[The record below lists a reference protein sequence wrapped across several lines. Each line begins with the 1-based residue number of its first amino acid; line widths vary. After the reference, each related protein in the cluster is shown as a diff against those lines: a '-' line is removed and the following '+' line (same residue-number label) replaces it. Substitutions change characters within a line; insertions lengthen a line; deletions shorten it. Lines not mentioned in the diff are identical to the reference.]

1 MWQNDI
7 GFGIGGLF
15 FTAGGFL
22 LYAQTSVAKCK
33 VAMAVDVSAVV
44 VQKDI
49 EGNGEGVVL
58 NSKPQAHP
66 AHDVLVRTVHH
77 ILSYHINLRG
87 KKVHTNLCHFLDCKK
102 ESMDI
107 VDPTHEAIIYTIYA
121 NCKFVIPPIMMLSLH
136 TISQRLRLSYEFH
149 S

>member
-33 VAMAVDVSAVV
+33 VSMAEDVSAVV
-44 VQKDI
+44 VHKGSDG
-49 EGNGEGVVL
+49 EGEGVVL

-66 AHDVLVRTVHH
+66 AHDVLVRTVFR
-77 ILSYHINLRG
+77 ILSYHIILLC
-87 KKVHTNLCHFLDCKK
+87 KVKRY
-102 ESMDI
+102 I
-107 VDPTHEAIIYTIYA
+107 PIYISSWIA
-121 NCKFVIPPIMMLSLH
+121 RRNVWIM
-136 TISQRLRLSYEFH
+136 
-149 S
+149 